1 MCGQTVKWFWDG
13 YILKVHQMLNMQN
26 WKLDIKEAL
35 PNANWHHVSASQN
48 IVDLLTRRKSPKK
61 LKSSHLW
68 WHGPKNIMESQ
79 EWENLPTQAPSV
91 THNNAVE
98 TPPPELFLLSVASKC
113 STFRKFVKTFGWVKP
128 FTECLMGMMKDKLN
142 VKSTCKV
149 TCKKKGEVILKGK
162 TQKMVLALKDREF
175 DKDLVITALQ
185 QELVVVSR
193 ITEAEVIKFC
203 QISSPTYQAFDHQ
216 SDH

>member
-1 MCGQTVKWFWDG
+1 
-13 YILKVHQMLNMQN
+13 
-26 WKLDIKEAL
+26 
-35 PNANWHHVSASQN
+35 
-48 IVDLLTRRKSPKK
+48 
-61 LKSSHLW
+61 
-68 WHGPKNIMESQ
+68 
-79 EWENLPTQAPSV
+79 
-91 THNNAVE
+91 
-98 TPPPELFLLSVASKC
+98 
-113 STFRKFVKTFGWVKP
+113 
-128 FTECLMGMMKDKLN
+128 MGMMKDKLN